1 MMVYWTIGLL
11 GIYFNEIWIKRQQ
24 FSTRAEQM
32 NLKISQDDGHFVLAL
47 MKKNRWELI
56 KTSDF
61 NKLFEVLPSCKTI
74 SPEVKLLIENG
85 SFASSRNL
93 HPFSTTFNFKSPQ
106 NWISVWNWMSR
117 KDILKYLKI
126 IMLKAIQIRQ
136 MNQTLSFPI
145 PSIIFKAKNKIPCTK
160 SNLPQK

>member
-1 MMVYWTIGLL
+1 
-11 GIYFNEIWIKRQQ
+11 
-24 FSTRAEQM
+24 
-32 NLKISQDDGHFVLAL
+32 
-47 MKKNRWELI
+47 
-56 KTSDF
+56 
-61 NKLFEVLPSCKTI
+61 
-74 SPEVKLLIENG
+74 
-85 SFASSRNL
+85 
-93 HPFSTTFNFKSPQ
+93 
-106 NWISVWNWMSR
+106 MSR